1 MIVEKRKNVT
11 VGTRKPKKKKGNSKW
26 KKREGWNY
34 TYNWAKPY
42 FKNSINAIDVG
53 CRGGEFARLL
63 ENDFTHIYCYD
74 FRDLHLTFKNK
85 MQNASKFT
93 YTVCGIGD
101 VNNSIAYTKSDK
113 VGRIKGHGLYKVNMR
128 TIDSFKLKDI
138 GFIKYDI
145 EGYELK
151 ALKGSEQTI
160 KKYWPTIIIEQNR
173 GDTLAQ
179 DLLESWGYK
188 CMGVDQV
195 FFQDYLMVKK

>member
-1 MIVEKRKNVT
+1 MTVETDKAVQEKSVL
-11 VGTRKPKKKKGNSKW
+11 
-26 KKREGWNY
+26 GWNY

-53 CRGGEFARLL
+53 CREGEFARLM
-63 ENDFTHIYCYD
+63 EQDFAHIYCYD
-74 FRDLHLTFKNK
+74 FRNRIDTFKNK
-85 MQNASKFT
+85 IKDMNKFT

-101 VNNSIAYTKSDK
+101 VNNSTDYTTSNK
-113 VGRIKGHGLYKVNMR
+113 VGRIKGHGMVKINMR
-128 TIDSFKLKDI
+128 TIDSFELKDI

-160 KKYWPTIIIEQNR
+160 KKYWPAIVIEQNR
-173 GDTLAQ
+173 GDTFAQ

-188 CMGVDQV
+188 CMGVDKI
-195 FFQDYLMVKK
+195 FNQDYLMVRT